1 MIDDFGKGATI
12 ALAEVSRVIDGEPR
26 VRAAVV
32 EHVRQAVAELGYVP
46 DQAARSR
53 PPAATTPSPS
63 WSPNRRTDSSW
74 TCISSSHSYTYV
86 DADNRGGASEAVRH
100 LIPLGRRRIGI
111 TLAHSTKLPRST
123 ASPTTGTYSSTPHP
137 RLIAEGDFTLKG
149 GAWLPVPCAYCARE
163 RASRTP

>member
-1 MIDDFGKGATI
+1 MIDDSGKGATI
-12 ALAEVSRVIDGEPR
+12 AVVEVSRVIDGEPR

-32 EHVRQAVAELGYVP
+32 EHIRQAVAELGYVP

-86 DADNRGGASEAVRH
+86 DADNRGGAWEAVRH
-100 LIPLGRRRIGI
+100 LIPLGRRRIGTI
-111 TLAHSTKLPRST
+111 TGPLNQASVIDRLADYRDVLVD
-123 ASPTTGTYSSTPHP
+123 TPPPAH
-137 RLIAEGDFTLKG
+137 R
-149 GAWLPVPCAYCARE
+149 
-163 RASRTP
+163 